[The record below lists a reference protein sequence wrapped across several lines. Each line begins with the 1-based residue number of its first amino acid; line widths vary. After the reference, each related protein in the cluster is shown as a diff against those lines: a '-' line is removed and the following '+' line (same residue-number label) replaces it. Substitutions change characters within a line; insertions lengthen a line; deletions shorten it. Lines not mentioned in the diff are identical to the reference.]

1 MKSAANILL
10 CVLAVMLT
18 ASLAAQVKVSARF
31 EPLTAVVG
39 QRVNYVLE
47 VEGSEQPPSGQ
58 IPAVEGIQIGNT
70 CSTSRQQSFHSIN
83 GRTEFVKKIAY
94 SFPVAVSKEGTFV
107 VPSWSVEIEGK
118 KYRVPAATLQVN
130 PPGEALRNAVFLE
143 IHPPVRQMYVGQSIP
158 VEVRLRVREDVRHQL
173 TSLPE
178 MTGDA
183 FTAGSFSEQ
192 NLRRY
197 REFSNG
203 IPYVAYSWP
212 YLLTAV
218 KAGKQT
224 IKLQE
229 NIALADPQPG
239 RRASQRD
246 IFDSFFQ
253 GRFDSLE
260 NRTVFSG
267 DIIIEVLEMP
277 QEGKPAS
284 FSGAIGD
291 FQLESVLSTRT
302 VQVGDPLTLTV
313 TLSGEGNFERI
324 AAPVMVE
331 SKDWRVYPPKVEFY
345 KTDELG
351 YRGKK
356 VFEYILRPESL
367 QASTI
372 PILQFAYFHPQ
383 EKAYFD
389 LSTKPETIVVKAN
402 PNATVSLGAT
412 TAAGSSELRMVR
424 RPLNA
429 APLGLLSISLEPGTF
444 GPGLVPFFRQP
455 AFWAWQAVPA
465 LGLLVMAGWHWGW
478 RRRRIDVGKVRRQQA
493 REGIQVALEESRRAE
508 KRADAP
514 GYFAA
519 CQKVLQHAVLP
530 RLNKATQAEV
540 ITWADLEPLL
550 PAVGLSEADR
560 ALAREVF
567 LAVDSS
573 RFAGGLL
580 QMPPNVGQHRR
591 KVEEIADRLCA

>member
-1 MKSAANILL
+1 MKFFGYIWIFGMAYF
-10 CVLAVMLT
+10 LT
-18 ASLAAQVKVSARF
+18 AALSAQVKITARF
-31 EPLTAVVG
+31 DPLTATVG

-47 VEGSEQPPSGQ
+47 VEGSEKPPAGQ
-58 IPAVEGIQIGNT
+58 IPAVDGIQIGTT
-70 CSTSRQQSFHSIN
+70 CTTSWQQSFNSIN
-83 GRTEFVKKIAY
+83 GRTEFVKKVSY
-94 SFPVAVSKEGTFV
+94 SFPVATAKEGTFQ
-107 VPSWSVEIEGK
+107 VPAWIVEIDGN

-143 IHPPVRQMYVGQSIP
+143 IHPPVKQMYVGQSIP
-158 VEVRLRVREDVRHQL
+158 VEVRMRVREDVRHQL

-178 MTGDA
+178 MIGDA
-183 FTAGSFSEQ
+183 FTAGQFTEQ

-203 IPYVAYSWP
+203 IPFLVYSWP
-212 YLLTAV
+212 YLLTPL
-218 KAGKQT
+218 KAGTQK
-224 IKLQE
+224 IALQE
-229 NIALADPQPG
+229 NIALADPQAN
-239 RRASQRD
+239 RRPSQRD
-246 IFDSFFQ
+246 VFDSFFQ
-253 GRFDSLE
+253 GRFDSME

-267 DIIIEVLEMP
+267 DILIDVLEMP
-277 QEGKPAS
+277 ADGKPAS

-291 FQLESVLSTRT
+291 FQLATVLSTRST
-302 VQVGDPLTLTV
+302 QVGDPVTLTV
-313 TLSGEGNFERI
+313 TLSGEGNFDRI

-331 SKDWRVYPPKVEFY
+331 NGDWRLYPPKVDFH
-345 KTDELG
+345 KTDDLG

-367 QASTI
+367 QATTI

-389 LSTKPETIVVKAN
+389 LSTKPESIVVKAN
-402 PNATVSLGAT
+402 PNATL
-412 TAAGSSELRMVR
+412 AAAPTDGSGPANQNAVR
-424 RPLNA
+424 RSLNA

-444 GPGLVPFFRQP
+444 TLGLVPFFRQST
-455 AFWAWQAVPA
+455 FWTWQAIPA
-465 LGLLVMAGWHWGW
+465 GVLLCLAGWHWGW
-478 RRRRIDVGKVRRQQA
+478 RHRRDDPVKVRRQQA
-493 REGIQVALEESRRAE
+493 RDGIQAAVNESRLAE

-550 PAVGLSEADR
+550 PLAGVSEADR
-560 ALAREVF
+560 AMVKEVF

-580 QMPPNVGQHRR
+580 QLPPDIGQHRR
-591 KVEEIADRLCA
+591 KLEEIAAQLCA